1 MKGKLLW
8 LCLVVSALAIGLAG
22 CGSSEPD
29 SPASPSPSASPVAT
43 KTITVTE
50 AQVPAVVNMKVGD
63 KLKVLLD
70 SNESTGYVWN
80 VVSLGDQA
88 ILTQVGE
95 AKYIPGESNLVG
107 APGQTQFTFQAI
119 KEGTQQLGF
128 YYARPSDK
136 ANPDSA
142 AALLIKVAKGRM
154 PVEVAAGED
163 YTAETATIREGDTL
177 QVVIKHASADGK
189 NSWKVQSATAPVK
202 LSGSAKYSSA
212 DGGTVTMNFVSTG
225 TGTGTLVLV
234 NSPSGEPPLETYALP
249 VYVKAVQKPITIEV
263 NENDL
268 NETVDTRVD
277 DTIQLS
283 LPSQPSTG
291 YAWELQLPK
300 VLKQVGEP
308 SFVADNQT
316 LGAPGKT
323 IWNLKVVDTGTK
335 AVNAMLMSPDASE
348 TAPASTF
355 TFTVAAKP
363 GFNPKVVQA
372 VDSYPSQTIFVKPG
386 DKINLSLNAQAGTWT
401 PKGGQN
407 QLTYSK
413 VKVSGKVATIT
424 YTAQKSGNTT
434 QLLVAEA
441 SGDWPNQA
449 YAFSAVI
456 GSGTAPTTVTAA
468 KRDPAK
474 TVQMAVG
481 ETLAIELPGSS
492 GTGYSW
498 SAAPLSPAGVLEQV
512 GDITYAASTDLL
524 GGPGVFTVTYKAVGL
539 GLVPLVFTYTG
550 PEAGAAPE
558 AIWGR
563 LVQVK

>member
-1 MKGKLLW
+1 MKGKLSL
-8 LCLVVSALAIGLAG
+8 LGVAVLTLAFGLTA
-22 CGSSEPD
+22 CGGST
-29 SPASPSPSASPVAT
+29 SPSASPSPSAAPTAT

-50 AQVPAVVNMKVGD
+50 AQVPAIVTMKVGD
-63 KLKVLLD
+63 KLKVLLE

-88 ILTQVGE
+88 ILTQVGK

-119 KEGTQQLGF
+119 AEGTQQLGF

-142 AALLIKVAKGRM
+142 AAVLVKVAKGRM
-154 PVEVAAGED
+154 PVEVTAGDE
-163 YTAETATIREGDTL
+163 YTAETATIRDGDTL
-177 QVVIKHASADGK
+177 QVVIKHASAKGK
-189 NSWKVQSATAPVK
+189 TAWKVQSSTAPVK
-202 LSGSAKYSSA
+202 VSGSAKYSSA
-212 DGGTVTMNFVSTG
+212 NGGTVTMNFVSTG

-234 NSPSGEPPLETYALP
+234 NKPSGEPPLETYALP
-249 VYVKAVQKPITIEV
+249 VYVKAVQQPITIAV
-263 NENDL
+263 NQNDAGQ
-268 NETVDTRVD
+268 TVSTRVD

-291 YAWELQLPK
+291 YQWELQLPNI
-300 VLKQVGEP
+300 LKQVGEP
-308 SFVADNQT
+308 TFVADNQA
-316 LGAPGKT
+316 LGAKGKT
-323 IWNLKVVDTGTK
+323 IWKLKVAATGTK
-335 AVNAMLMSPDASE
+335 AVNAALLGPNAGS
-348 TAPASTF
+348 TGPAQTF

-372 VDSYPSQTIFVKPG
+372 VDSYPSQTLFVKPG
-386 DKINLSLNAQAGTWT
+386 DTIKLSLDAQAGTWK

-413 VKVSGKVATIT
+413 VKVDGKIATIT
-424 YTAQKSGNTT
+424 YTAKNPGNTT

-441 SGDWPNQA
+441 SGAWPNQA

-456 GSGTAPTTVTAA
+456 GKGTAPTTVTAV
-468 KRDPAK
+468 KRDVAK
-474 TVQMAVG
+474 TVQLAVDD
-481 ETLAIELPGSS
+481 TLAIELPGSS

-498 SAAPLSPAGVLEQV
+498 SAAPLSPPGVLEQV
-512 GDITYAASTDLL
+512 GDITYATSTDLV
-524 GGPGVFTVTYKAVGL
+524 GGPGVFTAMFKAVGA

-550 PEAGAAPE
+550 PQEGAAPE
-558 AIWGR
+558 AVWGA